1 MPKIYS
7 NYICQAVVLIGFI
20 LKRDKNY
27 YSQVFL
33 KEKKAIRKN
42 TVWIYYCNLKN
53 FSVDF
58 WQKVK

>member
-42 TVWIYYCNLKN
+42 TVWIIT
-53 FSVDF
+53 VT
-58 WQKVK
+58 